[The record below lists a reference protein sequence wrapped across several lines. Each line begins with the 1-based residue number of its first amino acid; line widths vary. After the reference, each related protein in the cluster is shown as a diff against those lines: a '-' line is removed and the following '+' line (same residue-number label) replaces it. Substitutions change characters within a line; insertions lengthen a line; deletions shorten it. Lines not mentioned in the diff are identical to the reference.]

1 MQLCRASSRT
11 CSGRSIHGWRGYF
24 CHARY
29 PRCYF
34 NVSPHTVIIQ
44 RATEGTEL
52 LQSVASTTRSN
63 KTLEMPKGCTWGKQS
78 HLGPWGMG
86 RRRAGRAHRGAE
98 WHPRMLLGQGGQGD
112 VVPMR
117 SPSAGRCLL
126 ERLWN
131 KINIMHLLAVYRGP
145 RDSAPVDFLHR
156 HILLGK
162 QDAQASGV
170 MAGRKGWW

>member
-1 MQLCRASSRT
+1 M
-11 CSGRSIHGWRGYF
+11 
-24 CHARY
+24 
-29 PRCYF
+29 
-34 NVSPHTVIIQ
+34 
-44 RATEGTEL
+44 
-52 LQSVASTTRSN
+52 
-63 KTLEMPKGCTWGKQS
+63 
-78 HLGPWGMG
+78 HLGETKPPGSLG
-86 RRRAGRAHRGAE
+86 DGGAGEQDGLTGITGVLSAE
-98 WHPRMLLGQGGQGD
+98 WHPRMLLGQDGQGD